1 MNSKSLYEHLSKHI
15 LAGDK
20 NVSNLRNTL
29 SLNQHWHNVIMD
41 PIFESHLTL
50 DIDKENFDGIVK
62 MIRTYSSANR
72 FRNLKHLEV
81 EANDEQ
87 MLKVSL
93 VVEIISNIHKSYH

>member
-1 MNSKSLYEHLSKHI
+1 
-15 LAGDK
+15 
-20 NVSNLRNTL
+20 
-29 SLNQHWHNVIMD
+29 MD
-41 PIFESHLTL
+41 PIFEAYLTL
-50 DIDKENFDGIVK
+50 DIDEENFDGIVK

-93 VVEIISNIHKSYH
+93 VVEIISNIHKSYHWKF